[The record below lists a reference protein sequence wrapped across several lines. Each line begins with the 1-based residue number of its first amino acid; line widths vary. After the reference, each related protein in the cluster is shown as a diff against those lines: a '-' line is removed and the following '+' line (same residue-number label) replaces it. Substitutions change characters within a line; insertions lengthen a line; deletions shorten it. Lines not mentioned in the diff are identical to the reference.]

1 MINIQNVKCN
11 TEVEA
16 LAQMVCMK
24 ISPILYLPSD
34 SRITEVEE
42 LAQICAQLSVEF
54 S

>member
-1 MINIQNVKCN
+1 MINMQKVKW
-11 TEVEA
+11 A